1 MALLRNE
8 HKWTQQ
14 SAAADGSHES
24 SESMKMVYE
33 TGSTRRPL
41 NLHLRRAIAAAFA
54 LTVFVLP
61 LYAGL
66 PIPQKK
72 EENRHQIDK
81 LEEVWRNALL
91 TSNTSAMD
99 SLLADDY
106 MAITPSGTLQTKEE
120 TLASLRAGRVHF
132 VQLNISDRKV
142 RFYGTT
148 AVVTSLAD
156 VQATT
161 AEGNVSGNYRYTRVY
176 VRDAQGRWKIVSFEA
191 NRVREPG
198 SSKKSDLH

>member
-1 MALLRNE
+1 
-8 HKWTQQ
+8 
-14 SAAADGSHES
+14 
-24 SESMKMVYE
+24 MKMVYE
-33 TGSTRRPL
+33 TGSSRRPL
-41 NLHLRRAIAAAFA
+41 NPCRAIAAALA
-54 LTVFVLP
+54 LAALALP

-66 PIPQKK
+66 PIPQK
-72 EENRHQIDK
+72 EESRHQIDK
-81 LEEVWRNALL
+81 LEDAWRDALL

-106 MAITPSGTLQTKEE
+106 MAITPSGTLQTKDE
-120 TLASLRAGRVHF
+120 TLASLRSGRFHF
-132 VQLNISDRKV
+132 AKLNISDRKV

-161 AEGNVSGNYRYTRVY
+161 AEGPVNGSYRYTRVY

-191 NRVREPG
+191 SRIREPG
-198 SSKKSDLH
+198 PRKHSQPH